1 MENIASEDWFKSLSP
16 YEGQAFTDAI
26 IRLSEYEGMIKGIQF
41 FYPEWDDAK
50 VKKRLLS
57 CVDSNDFQV
66 KFFKGALER
75 ILHKSATSF
84 DFSVDEKLK
93 DYDACLILSNH
104 RDILLDAGFLQLVL
118 LQTHLGLSEISLGN
132 NLMMS
137 PEITDFAK
145 INKMYTT
152 YRDLVGRDLIKGLQQ
167 LSEYLR
173 FTVQTKKK
181 SAWLAQGNGRTKNGY
196 DVFQPSLLKMLMSG
210 QKKKLKENLEDFNIC
225 IQTISYEYEPCDL
238 EKAIELLSI
247 ERTGE
252 YIKRPGEDWET
263 IVKGV
268 KLPKG
273 HVFIALEK
281 LQLDE
286 IELTGNLNDD
296 VMKISKTIDAINTK
310 NFKLY
315 PINYVALDLC
325 SENNDYAD
333 NYTPDDID
341 TLTNYIDGRLAVVSS
356 EDKPEL
362 RKLMLDMYANPV
374 RKLITQEEF
383 A

>member
-1 MENIASEDWFKSLSP
+1 MDNIASEDWFHAISP
-16 YEGQAFTDAI
+16 YQGQEVTDAI
-26 IRLSEYEGMIKGIQF
+26 QRLSNFEGMLKGIQF
-41 FYPEWDDAK
+41 FYPEWSTTEIK
-50 VKKRLLS
+50 ERLLS
-57 CVDSNDFQV
+57 CEDSDEFQLT
-66 KFFKGALER
+66 FFKGALDR
-75 ILHKSATSF
+75 ILHASSSSF
-84 DFSVDEKLK
+84 NSSVDERLK
-93 DYDACLILSNH
+93 DYDSCLILSNH

-118 LQTHLGLSEISLGN
+118 LQTHLGLSEISLGS

-152 YRDLVGRDLIKGLQQ
+152 HRYLTGRDLITGLKQ

-173 FTVQTKKK
+173 YTVQVKKR
-181 SAWLAQGNGRTKNGY
+181 SAWLAQGNGRTKDGY

-238 EKAIELLSI
+238 EKAMELLTI
-247 ERTGE
+247 ARTGE
-252 YIKRPGEDWET
+252 YVKKPGEDWET

-268 KLPKG
+268 KQFKG

-296 VMKISKTIDAINTK
+296 VTEISNTIDRINTK
-310 NFKLY
+310 KFKLH

-325 SENNDYAD
+325 KGEEEFAD
-333 NYTPDDID
+333 KYTPNDVEKFEEYLNKR
-341 TLTNYIDGRLAVVSS
+341 LTACSK
-356 EDKPEL
+356 EDQPEL
-362 RKLMLDMYANPV
+362 RKIMLEMYANPA
-374 RKLITQEEF
+374 RKFITQKEF